1 MEVSFYNQSV
11 SRKSGFT
18 HISSLYIDGA
28 LVHTYKAIYHHRTWE
43 AYQYQSVMKNV
54 IREVLNKPKTFELT
68 AEKIEALKSKLAE
81 L

>member
-28 LVHTYKAIYHHRTWE
+28 LVHTYKAIYCNRTWE